1 MATLSTCFAV
11 LATVLAAVGLYG
23 VIAYMVTRRTRE
35 IGIRVA
41 LGADRR
47 SLLRLVMREAGMM
60 TSAGVVLAIPI
71 ALGLNRLI
79 AAQLYQIA
87 PWDPVSVLAAAAAI
101 IAVALT
107 AAYIPAARA
116 TRVNPIYA
124 LRHHT

>member
-1 MATLSTCFAV
+1 
-11 LATVLAAVGLYG
+11 
-23 VIAYMVTRRTRE
+23 
-35 IGIRVA
+35 
-41 LGADRR
+41 
-47 SLLRLVMREAGMM
+47 MREAGMM
-60 TSAGVVLAIPI
+60 TAAGVVLAIPI